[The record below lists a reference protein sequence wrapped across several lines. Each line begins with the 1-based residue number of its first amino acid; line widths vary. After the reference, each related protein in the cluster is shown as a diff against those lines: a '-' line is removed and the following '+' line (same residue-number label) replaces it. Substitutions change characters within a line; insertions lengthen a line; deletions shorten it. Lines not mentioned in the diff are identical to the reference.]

1 MRNDADLPYAANLKS
16 AQRPKQQGKLAVRQE
31 TMPHQL
37 TRPFCQEA
45 LIDDLRQAKE
55 ID

>member
-1 MRNDADLPYAANLKS
+1 MTDAGGLSSAANLKS
-16 AQRPKQQGKLAVRQE
+16 TQRPKQQGKLAVRQE